1 MANHDI
7 VPVHLAVKAMR
18 DSGYKN
24 AAYAIAELIDNSIQA
39 GATKVE
45 LLCAEKVEFLKQRQ
59 RSRIQ
64 EIAVLDNGSGM
75 DASILRMALQFG
87 NGTRLNDRSG
97 IGRFGMGLP
106 NSSISQAQRVDV
118 WTWQNGLDSAIH
130 AYLDIGE
137 IETGYLSEVPE
148 PQPSAIPTMWHRVGG
163 DALSSQSGTLVVW
176 SKLDRI
182 MWRTARAIIDNSEML
197 VGRMYR
203 YFLHDGSVSVRM
215 AWFDMDAAKQPPEE
229 RYAVPNDPMYLIA
242 PTSCPAP
249 FDDQPM
255 FELFGQPNV
264 LNIKMYGEVHPV
276 TITFSVA
283 KQSARD
289 GRNGQNP
296 GSLPHGKHAANNLGL
311 SLVRARRELE
321 LDPGWAIAYD
331 PIERWW
337 GVEVQFPPAL
347 DDLFGVTNNKQSA
360 RNFASLAKQDI
371 EELIK
376 DNRTYSSAM
385 RELEADQDPNA
396 PLLEIAQHISKN
408 ISSMRALLKAQ
419 TKGIRSE
426 RKRHDELH
434 AVEKGTLVTRKRT
447 EEGYIGESD
456 NQEKSLTPDEREEQ
470 IKDLLTDEGVMDFE
484 AREIA
489 AQTVSRGLKYTFAS
503 LSLDSP
509 SFFDVKSRGGAIH
522 VSLNMAH
529 PAYPKLIEVLDDEV
543 SNVERDDLEDR
554 LVKAREGLR
563 LLLMAWARYEDE
575 QPDGARRSKAQDARW
590 DWGRVAREFLEEQ

>member
-1 MANHDI
+1 
-7 VPVHLAVKAMR
+7 
-18 DSGYKN
+18 
-24 AAYAIAELIDNSIQA
+24 
-39 GATKVE
+39 
-45 LLCAEKVEFLKQRQ
+45 
-59 RSRIQ
+59 
-64 EIAVLDNGSGM
+64 
-75 DASILRMALQFG
+75 
-87 NGTRLNDRSG
+87 
-97 IGRFGMGLP
+97 
-106 NSSISQAQRVDV
+106 
-118 WTWQNGLDSAIH
+118 
-130 AYLDIGE
+130 
-137 IETGYLSEVPE
+137 
-148 PQPSAIPTMWHRVGG
+148 
-163 DALSSQSGTLVVW
+163 
-176 SKLDRI
+176 
-182 MWRTARAIIDNSEML
+182 
-197 VGRMYR
+197 
-203 YFLHDGSVSVRM
+203 
-215 AWFDMDAAKQPPEE
+215 
-229 RYAVPNDPMYLIA
+229 
-242 PTSCPAP
+242 
-249 FDDQPM
+249 
-255 FELFGQPNV
+255 
-264 LNIKMYGEVHPV
+264 
-276 TITFSVA
+276 
-283 KQSARD
+283 
-289 GRNGQNP
+289 
-296 GSLPHGKHAANNLGL
+296 
-311 SLVRARRELE
+311 
-321 LDPGWAIAYD
+321 
-331 PIERWW
+331 
-337 GVEVQFPPAL
+337 
-347 DDLFGVTNNKQSA
+347 
-360 RNFASLAKQDI
+360 
-371 EELIK
+371 
-376 DNRTYSSAM
+376 M